1 LKNHKIQI
9 LRVVIG
15 LNQGGVQQ
23 AVLNLANNL
32 DRTKYELIVCA
43 IENGGLIA
51 NEIKDAGVK
60 VIVLG
65 FKRQPFKTILALVKI
80 IKENCIDIV
89 HASSYHPSL
98 YGRCAAV
105 IARSPVIMS
114 YEHIIFDH
122 FRPARALLNRFLNF
136 FTHGYTAVS
145 QGVSKQVI
153 NWYGYNEEKVHLV
166 YNGVDTIKFSPKTSK
181 VFAKKK
187 LKINP
192 KSLVIGMICR
202 LDLSKGHKYFFEAIS
217 KLNKKQKY
225 TIQFVIIGSG
235 PAENAII
242 DLAKAYGLEKSINFL
257 GVRRDVNV
265 CMNAIDI
272 FCFPTLQEGFSN
284 VLLEAMSSGCA
295 IVASNFSS
303 NLEILEHENNSLIVR
318 MKDAVALA
326 QAIQRLIDS
335 ESLRITMGNNAR
347 ATIEKSFSVKVYS
360 KNMEY
365 IYEKLWRDANV
376 LKSKN

>member
-1 LKNHKIQI
+1 LKNLKIQV

-23 AVLNLANNL
+23 AVLNLAKNL
-32 DRTKYELIVCA
+32 DSTKFELIVCA

-51 NEIKDAGVK
+51 NEIKETGIK

-65 FKRQPFKTILALVKI
+65 YKRQPLKTILALVKI
-80 IKENCIDIV
+80 IKKHSIDIV

-98 YGRCAAV
+98 YGRIAAL
-105 IARSPVIMS
+105 IAQTPVIMS
-114 YEHIIFDH
+114 YEHVIFDH
-122 FRPARALLNRFLNF
+122 FRPLRALINRILNF
-136 FTHGYTAVS
+136 FTDGYTAVS
-145 QGVSKQVI
+145 KGVSKQVTQ
-153 NWYGYNEEKVHLV
+153 WYGYNKEKVHVV
-166 YNGVDTIKFSPKTSK
+166 YNGVDIIKFSPKTSK

-202 LDLSKGHKYFFEAIS
+202 LDLNKGHKYFFEAIS
-217 KLNKKQKY
+217 KLRKKQKY
-225 TIQFVIIGSG
+225 DIQFVIIGTG

-242 DLAKAYGLEKSINFL
+242 DLAKAHGLEKSIMFL
-257 GVRRDVNV
+257 GIRRDINV

-303 NLEILEHENNSLIVR
+303 NLEILKHEKNSLIVQMR
-318 MKDAVALA
+318 NAEELS
-326 QAIQRLIDS
+326 QAIQRFIDS
-335 ESLRITMGNNAR
+335 ESLRVKMGSNAR
-347 ATIEKSFSVKVYS
+347 ATIEKSFSVNAYS
-360 KNMEY
+360 KNMAY
-365 IYEKLWRDANV
+365 IYEKLWRNV
-376 LKSKN
+376 NALKSKN